1 MTPYL
6 SRHPRRRSASTGRRL
21 AGLLLLL
28 ALPIATVHAHEGEV
42 HAEDAPPAAVNTTS
56 GLPGFVATS
65 ELFELV
71 GRVDTHKVYL
81 FLDRFADN
89 APVKADSLE
98 VEIGSLK
105 LTPKQVADG
114 EFEAVL
120 PASLPPGVHAVTATV
135 VAGNDA
141 DLLAASLDMRA
152 PGANATQATPAA
164 QATHTAQA
172 GNTTPA
178 AYAKGTPSA
187 AGGPLGSLG
196 TSGLAGLLAG
206 VAGLVLVAW
215 IAVRKRTRAKRES

>member
-1 MTPYL
+1 MTPYP
-6 SRHPRRRSASTGRRL
+6 SRHPRRRLAFPVPSL

-28 ALPIATVHAHEGEV
+28 ALPPATVYAHEGEV
-42 HAEDAPPAAVNTTS
+42 HAEDVPPAAASTTS

-120 PASLPPGVHAVTATV
+120 PASLPLGVHAVTATV

-141 DLLAASLDMRA
+141 DLLAATLDIHA
-152 PGANATQATPAA
+152 PGANGTPAA
-164 QATHTAQA
+164 QATQTGH
-172 GNTTPA
+172 
-178 AYAKGTPSA
+178 AKGTPSA
-187 AGGPLGSLG
+187 AGGRLGSLG

-206 VAGLVLVAW
+206 AAGLALVGW
-215 IAVRKRTRAKRES
+215 LAVRKRSLAKRKS

>member
-1 MTPYL
+1 MMQHRPG
-6 SRHPRRRSASTGRRL
+6 HPRRQPPAASPIRRL

-28 ALPIATVHAHEGEV
+28 ALPVTALHAHEGEV
-42 HAEDAPPAAVNTTS
+42 HAEDAPPAVSSSA
-56 GLPGFVATS
+56 LPGFVASS

-71 GRVDTHKVYL
+71 GRVDAHKVYL

-152 PGANATQATPAA
+152 PGAHAMP
-164 QATHTAQA
+164 ATHTAQA
-172 GNTTPA
+172 GHATQAMPA
-178 AYAKGTPSA
+178 A
-187 AGGPLGSLG
+187 AGGRLGSLG
-196 TSGLAGLLAG
+196 VSGLAGLLAG
-206 VAGLVLVAW
+206 AAGLALVGWLAM
-215 IAVRKRTRAKRES
+215 RRRTLAKKES

>member
-1 MTPYL
+1 MMQHL
-6 SRHPRRRSASTGRRL
+6 SRPPRRRSASTGRRL
-21 AGLLLLL
+21 AGLLVLW
-28 ALPIATVHAHEGEV
+28 ALPLATVHAHEGEV
-42 HAEDAPPAAVNTTS
+42 HAEDVPPVTAGTTA

-71 GRVDTHKVYL
+71 GRVDKHKVYL

-98 VEIGSLK
+98 VEIGSVK

-120 PASLPPGVHAVTATV
+120 PISLPLGVHAVSATV

-152 PGANATQATPAA
+152 PAANATQATMAA
-164 QATHTAQA
+164 QVTQAGHATQAAPATH
-172 GNTTPA
+172 G
-178 AYAKGTPSA
+178 KGTPSA
-187 AGGPLGSLG
+187 GGRFASLG

-206 VAGLVLVAW
+206 AAGLALVGW
-215 IAVRKRTRAKRES
+215 LAVRKRTMAKRKS

>member
-1 MTPYL
+1 MTQYL
-6 SRHPRRRSASTGRRL
+6 SRHPRRRSVFPVPSL
-21 AGLLLLL
+21 AGLVLLL
-28 ALPIATVHAHEGEV
+28 ALPVASVHAHEGEV
-42 HAEDAPPAAVNTTS
+42 HAEDVPPPAVSTTS

-71 GRVDTHKVYL
+71 GRVDTHKAYF

-98 VEIGSLK
+98 VEIGSVK

-120 PASLPPGVHAVTATV
+120 PISLPVGVHAVAATV

-141 DLLAASLDMRA
+141 DLLAASLDLRA
-152 PGANATQATPAA
+152 PGGNATQATPAT
-164 QATHTAQA
+164 Q
-172 GNTTPA
+172 G
-178 AYAKGTPSA
+178 KVMPSA
-187 AGGPLGSLG
+187 AGGRFASVG

-206 VAGLVLVAW
+206 AAGLALVGW
-215 IAVRKRTRAKRES
+215 FAVRKRSLAKRKS